1 MLDLTLFL
9 VVVRLVIPL
18 AYELGKDYGMKWIE
32 KHFDDDEDQRH
43 FSRIKKAPCPPRL
56 RVLFAIMLMT
66 FFLLKTLQHLTF
78 KKATSMT
85 DVKDRGALPDIV
97 DFQELSAFIDNKKRA

>member
-32 KHFDDDEDQRH
+32 KHFDDDEDSRH
-43 FSRIKKAPCPPRL
+43 FSRIKKSTL
-56 RVLFAIMLMT
+56 SG
-66 FFLLKTLQHLTF
+66 KT
-78 KKATSMT
+78 
-85 DVKDRGALPDIV
+85 
-97 DFQELSAFIDNKKRA
+97 

>member
-32 KHFDDDEDQRH
+32 KHFDDDED
-43 FSRIKKAPCPPRL
+43 
-56 RVLFAIMLMT
+56 
-66 FFLLKTLQHLTF
+66 
-78 KKATSMT
+78 
-85 DVKDRGALPDIV
+85 
-97 DFQELSAFIDNKKRA
+97 

>member
-43 FSRIKKAPCPPRL
+43 FSRIKKSTLSAKTQGAFCHN
-56 RVLFAIMLMT
+56 VND
-66 FFLLKTLQHLTF
+66 FFL
-78 KKATSMT
+78 
-85 DVKDRGALPDIV
+85 VKNII
-97 DFQELSAFIDNKKRA
+97 AFNF

>member
-43 FSRIKKAPCPPRL
+43 FSRIKKSTLSGKTQGAFCHN
-56 RVLFAIMLMT
+56 VND

>member
-1 MLDLTLFL
+1 MLDFTLFL

-43 FSRIKKAPCPPRL
+43 FSRIKKAPCPARL
-56 RVLFAIMLMT
+56 RVLFCHNVND
-66 FFLLKTLQHLTF
+66 FFL
-78 KKATSMT
+78 
-85 DVKDRGALPDIV
+85 VKNII
-97 DFQELSAFIDNKKRA
+97 AFNF

>member
-32 KHFDDDEDQRH
+32 KAFRRRRGLASL
-43 FSRIKKAPCPPRL
+43 FKNKKAPCPARL

-66 FFLLKTLQHLTF
+66 FFLLKTL
-78 KKATSMT
+78 
-85 DVKDRGALPDIV
+85 
-97 DFQELSAFIDNKKRA
+97 

>member
-43 FSRIKKAPCPPRL
+43 FSKIKKHPVR
-56 RVLFAIMLMT
+56 
-66 FFLLKTLQHLTF
+66 Q
-78 KKATSMT
+78 
-85 DVKDRGALPDIV
+85 D
-97 DFQELSAFIDNKKRA
+97 